1 MYFVTGGTGL
11 LGNNI
16 VRELC
21 AQGLPVRVLC
31 RPGSPRTPFD
41 GLTVEIIE
49 GELNQ
54 PEVLDAGSVGCTAV
68 FHCAAMIHLG
78 WTQLEES
85 RRVNVQGTQ
94 NVVDACVRHGCRLIH
109 VSTVDTLPSAGAHSV
124 PIDERG
130 LNGVPKVPCSY
141 VVSKTE
147 AEQVVR
153 DAIDKQQLDA
163 VIVHPGFMLGPY
175 DWKPSS
181 GRMFLQVTQAPIV
194 AGPPGGCSLCDAR
207 EVAKACV
214 NAIDQGAPGEN
225 YILAGEN
232 LRFRELWRRMLRIA
246 GIRKPVLRLGKRA
259 RWGGVVIDW
268 VNRRFSL
275 AERDVNGATLAM
287 ANLYHYYDSTK
298 AQRALGYNPQ
308 LTDERLAETWEWLRK
323 QHLEHSNSSR
333 LA

>member
-21 AQGLPVRVLC
+21 ARGLSVRVLC
-31 RPGSPRTPFD
+31 RPGSPRTPFED
-41 GLTVEIIE
+41 LPVEIIE
-49 GELNQ
+49 GDVNQ
-54 PEVLDAGSVGCTAV
+54 PAVLEAATAGCTAV
-68 FHCAAMIHLG
+68 LHCAAMIHLG
-78 WTQLEES
+78 WTRLDES
-85 RRVNVQGTQ
+85 RRVNVEGTRS
-94 NVVDACVRHGCRLIH
+94 VVEACLRHGCRLIY
-109 VSTVDTLPSAGAHSV
+109 VSTVDTLPSARSQAA

-147 AEQVVR
+147 AEQLVR
-153 DAIDKQQLDA
+153 DAIASRQLDA

-181 GRMFLQVTQAPIV
+181 GRMFLQVTQAPVV

-207 EVAKACV
+207 EVARACV
-214 NAIDQGAPGEN
+214 NAVEQGGRGEN

-232 LRFRELWRRMLRIA
+232 LRFRELWKRMLRIA
-246 GIRKPVLRLGKRA
+246 GSRKPVLRLGKRA

-275 AERDVNGATLAM
+275 PERDVNGATLAM
-287 ANLYHYYDSTK
+287 ANLYHYYDSSK
-298 AQRALGYNPQ
+298 AQRVLGYDPQ
-308 LTDERLAETWEWLRK
+308 LTDARLAETWEWLKVHHR
-323 QHLEHSNSSR
+323 Q
-333 LA
+333 A

>member
-21 AQGLPVRVLC
+21 ARGLSVRVLC
-31 RPGSPRTPFD
+31 RPESPRAPFED
-41 GLTVEIIE
+41 LPVEIIE
-49 GELNQ
+49 GDVNQ
-54 PEVLDAGSVGCTAV
+54 PAVLEAATAGCTAV
-68 FHCAAMIHLG
+68 LHCAAMIHLG
-78 WTQLEES
+78 WTRLEES
-85 RRVNVQGTQ
+85 RRVNVEGTRS
-94 NVVDACVRHGCRLIH
+94 VVDACLRHGCRLVY
-109 VSTVDTLPSAGAHSV
+109 VSTVDTLPSARSQAA

-130 LNGVPKVPCSY
+130 LDGVPKVPCSY
-141 VVSKTE
+141 VISKTE

-153 DAIDKQQLDA
+153 DAIAGRQLDA

-181 GRMFLQVTQAPIV
+181 GRMFLQVTQAPVV

-214 NAIDQGAPGEN
+214 TAVEQGGRGEN

-232 LRFRELWRRMLRIA
+232 LRFRELWKRMLRIA
-246 GIRKPVLRLGKRA
+246 GSRKPVLRLGKRA

-268 VNRRFSL
+268 FNRRFSL
-275 AERDVNGATLAM
+275 PEGDVNGATLAM
-287 ANLYHYYDSTK
+287 ANLYHYYDSSK
-298 AQRALGYNPQ
+298 AQRSLGYDPR
-308 LTDERLAETWEWLRK
+308 LTDARLAETWEWLKAHHR
-323 QHLEHSNSSR
+323 Q
-333 LA
+333 A

>member
-11 LGNNI
+11 LGNSI

-21 AQGLPVRVLC
+21 ARGIPVRVLC
-31 RPGSPRTPFD
+31 RPGSPRKSFE
-41 GLTVEIIE
+41 GLPVEIVE
-49 GELNQ
+49 GDVNQ
-54 PEVLDAGSVGCTAV
+54 PTALDAGIAGCAAV
-68 FHCAAMIHLG
+68 FHCAALIHLG
-78 WTQLEES
+78 WTQLDES
-85 RRVNVQGTQ
+85 RRVNVEGTRY
-94 NVVDACVRHGCRLIH
+94 VVEACVRHGSRLIH
-109 VSTVDTLPSAGAHSV
+109 VSTVDTLPSARSPTT

-130 LNGVPKVPCSY
+130 LDGISKVPCSY

-153 DAIDKQQLDA
+153 HAVDKQQLDA

-181 GRMFLQVTQAPIV
+181 GRMFLQVTQAPVV
-194 AGPPGGCSLCDAR
+194 AGPPGGCSLCDAG

-214 NAIDQGAPGEN
+214 NAVDQGVRGEN

-232 LRFRELWRRMLRIA
+232 LKFRELWRRMLRIA
-246 GIRKPVLRLGKRA
+246 GSRKPVLRLGKRVC
-259 RWGGVVIDW
+259 WGGSVIDW

-275 AERDVNGATLAM
+275 PERDVNGATLAM

-308 LTDERLAETWEWLRK
+308 LTDERLAETWQWLEAHHRK
-323 QHLEHSNSSR
+323 P
-333 LA
+333 